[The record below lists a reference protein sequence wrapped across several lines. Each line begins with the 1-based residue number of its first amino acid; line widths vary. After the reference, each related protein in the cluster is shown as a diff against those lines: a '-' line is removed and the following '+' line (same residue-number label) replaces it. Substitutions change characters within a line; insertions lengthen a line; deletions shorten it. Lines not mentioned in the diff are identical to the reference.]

1 MNDSN
6 RKFKQITAKLKAI
19 NTIPYLL
26 ESIES
31 QEWDFT
37 AICRIFV
44 ETIGYNSCWIAL
56 IDDSGE
62 LKNFFQYESKT
73 VFSFVWEKPSRLF
86 FDEFVKEALVHPS
99 DVIMN
104 EDPLIGFINDSGTVE
119 ESPSSITIKLMYN
132 NIIYGILSVTL
143 FGDYQLMKEE
153 FLIISDVVR
162 TVSFFLYDMDY
173 RNRIKNLFLTV
184 FETTGTGTTLIEEDT
199 VISYANQEFERLSGY
214 TKEEI
219 EGEMSFIQV
228 VHEKDR
234 DRMIQYHRLRR
245 IDPAKAPRNYE
256 FTFIDKAGNE
266 KNIFLTID
274 IVPNTKVS
282 IASFMDVT
290 EKKMLESRVLKA
302 SEIERNQLAGELHD
316 GLGPHLVGI
325 QFMIKLIKHKVQRGS
340 LPEVNQIEEVDS
352 LISQAIDHTRRI
364 TKGLKPV
371 DIQPDGLLFAL
382 NELVADIEHI
392 YRIKCNLVCED
403 PVSIDNNITATH
415 LYYIVREAVYNA
427 VKHAKPQLI
436 EVIIESDSGSL
447 TLEIRDDGI
456 GIPKM
461 LDSEHGM
468 GISIMQ
474 YRANIINAKISIGR
488 NDKGGTSVTCS
499 MIK

>member
-1 MNDSN
+1 MKNN
-6 RKFKQITAKLKAI
+6 NKIRQITAKLKAI

-44 ETIGYNSCWIAL
+44 DTIGYNSCWIAL
-56 IDDSGE
+56 IDDTGE
-62 LKNFFQYESKT
+62 LKNFFQYEAKN
-73 VFSFVWEKPSRLF
+73 VFSFASERLSRLF

-104 EDPLIGFINDSGTVE
+104 EDPLLGFINNSKTAEDN
-119 ESPSSITIKLMYN
+119 PSSITIKLMYN

-184 FETTGTGTTLIEEDT
+184 FETTGTGATLIEEDT
-199 VISYANQEFERLSGY
+199 VISYANREFEKLSGY
-214 TKEEI
+214 KKEEI
-219 EGEMSFIQV
+219 EGKMSFTRV
-228 VHEKDR
+228 VHKNDR
-234 DRMIQYHRLRR
+234 NRMLQYHRLRR

-274 IVPNTKVS
+274 IVPNTRVS

-302 SEIERNQLAGELHD
+302 SEIERSQLAGELHD

-325 QFMIKLIKHKVQRGS
+325 QFIIKLIKQKVQNGI
-340 LPEVNQIEEVDS
+340 LPEVEQINEVDS

-371 DIQPDGLLFAL
+371 DIQPDGLVFAI
-382 NELVADIEHI
+382 NELVNDIEHI
-392 YRIKCNLVCED
+392 YPVKCNLVCED

-415 LYYIVREAVYNA
+415 LYYIAREALNNA
-427 VKHAKPQLI
+427 VKHAKPRLI
-436 EVIIESDSGSL
+436 EVIIESDNVNL

-461 LDSEHGM
+461 LDSEDGM
-468 GISIMQ
+468 GINIMR
-474 YRANIINAKISIGR
+474 YRASIINASLLIER
-488 NDKGGTSVTCS
+488 NDAGGTSVVCS